1 MLKEIMFCTGQQYSN
16 LNFASMSLHSYSH
29 NKKINRSLQDTI
41 FSVIKSCSKLQ
52 FNYSTN
58 TEQYMYIYTYID
70 QYTCTWYYKYVLVF
84 YWHI

>member
-41 FSVIKSCSKLQ
+41 FHVV
-52 FNYSTN
+52 NYNLTTVQTQNN
-58 TEQYMYIYTYID
+58 TCIFI
-70 QYTCTWYYKYVLVF
+70 
-84 YWHI
+84 HI